1 MSKSRKDDHLK
12 LALDSSLTN
21 NEFSAIR
28 FKHVSIPDYSLNDI
42 NLETEIL
49 GKVFPL
55 PFYINAMSGGN
66 ASGNIMNLK
75 LAALASHFNLPFF
88 LGSQSVALKDAKEE
102 VAYLELR
109 NKYPNLFIV
118 ANVNPNVSV
127 EEAKR
132 AIKMVSANALAIHI
146 NSVQELVMSEG
157 DRDFSLWSKN
167 IKAILKNISVP
178 VIIKEVGYGM
188 IHETLVKLSNLGA
201 HYIDI
206 SGASGTNFTKI
217 ELARS
222 GVENSSLLDFGRPTI
237 SSLRDALTFDAFSVH
252 ASGGINNAG
261 SIVKCLAFGAQA
273 VGMAHYFLKLS
284 ELPLEEMIKTV
295 ELLITDI
302 KKILLLLN
310 VKSIK
315 ELKVE
320 HLEF

>member
-1 MSKSRKDDHLK
+1 MSKSRKDDHLR
-12 LALDSSLTN
+12 LALDLAEGA

-28 FKHVSIPDYSLNDI
+28 FSHCSIPDFSLDEV
-42 NLETEIL
+42 NLETLIL
-49 GKVFPL
+49 GKPFPH

-66 ASGNIMNLK
+66 KSGNTLNLK

-88 LGSQSVALKDAKEE
+88 LGSQSVALKDKREE
-102 VAYLELR
+102 EAYRELR
-109 NKYPNLFIV
+109 KAYPGLFIV

-127 EEAKR
+127 EEARR
-132 AIKMVSANALAIHI
+132 AINMVKANALAIHI
-146 NSVQELVMSEG
+146 NSVQELVMAEG
-157 DRDFSLWSKN
+157 DRDFSKWHKN
-167 IKAILKNISVP
+167 IEAIIKNIDVP

-188 IHETLVKLSNLGA
+188 SKSTLVKLQKLGA
-201 HYIDI
+201 TYIDI

-222 GVENSSLLDFGRPTI
+222 GVSESSLLDFGRSTL
-237 SSLRDALTFDAFSVH
+237 SSLKDALTFSEFIVY

-261 SIVKCLAFGAQA
+261 SIVKSLAVGAKA

-284 ELPLEEMIKTV
+284 EAPLEEMIKTV

-310 VKSIK
+310 IKTIK
-315 ELKVE
+315 ELKID
-320 HLEF
+320 HLVF